1 MLILSLILFYT
12 DPYGSLQQTAIKIF
26 SLVYLH
32 FGKLQSNTFTE
43 KNPKTDQKSQDKF
56 ERAVHYHLNLL
67 EETTSTTALT
77 FEDLG
82 FAMSAAGGS
91 VGKSDDAVSSF

>member
-1 MLILSLILFYT
+1 M
-12 DPYGSLQQTAIKIF
+12 
-26 SLVYLH
+26 
-32 FGKLQSNTFTE
+32 
-43 KNPKTDQKSQDKF
+43 
-56 ERAVHYHLNLL
+56 HYHLNLL